1 MFALRKLI
9 IASSLLTL
17 LGCTQNDTEE
27 RRIDT
32 LHLRYKAEIRWTE
45 YGIPHITA
53 DNFGS
58 LGYGEAYAAS
68 RDNVC
73 NMAVSVLNAKGESA
87 KHFGAGHENKN
98 IYNDA
103 VVKALDMT
111 EKGQRALESQPAEI
125 REWLEGYA
133 AGYNRYLKEARGEF
147 NSWCNGASWV
157 TPLTAADFMTQY
169 TALVQTLPRIA
180 GALVAAQ
187 PPIPADTQTE
197 IVVSKSTQIAALE
210 AVRLEG
216 MGSNGW
222 AFGRSYT
229 ENGKGALLANPHYP
243 WYGTSRFWEKHLTIP
258 GELDVYGAGLIGT
271 PGVSIG
277 FNEAIAW
284 THTVSDSKRT
294 TFYRLQLNP
303 ENPMQ
308 YLYEGEWRDIE
319 AREIKVEIAADDGI
333 TAQSIPVWFS
343 QFGPMVAMPGLEWTT
358 NMAYSVRD
366 ANAENAL
373 VLAQWLAMGR
383 ARSMDEFI
391 AAHQTYN
398 AMPWVNTI
406 STSADGRAVYLDNSS
421 VGALST
427 EAIAA
432 WQQSLA
438 AMPQLKGLY
447 LTKGL
452 VILDGGSKRDE
463 WLELEGATVAGTTRF
478 NQRPFIESDR
488 YVFNSNDSYWLSDPA
503 NPNTNY
509 SPLYGATQTPRS
521 VRTRM
526 NIHLLEGMG
535 AFDFRGEDG
544 LFSIADIQNALFDNS
559 GLTAH
564 LLKPALVAACEGQT
578 EIELEGRSV
587 DLSKACETLQQWD
600 NRYDS
605 ESRGAVLFR
614 EWLTRYDYN
623 DTLFAGKLF
632 AKPFD
637 PSKAVQTPHTLADAD
652 TSLTHLAEAVE
663 LLRGNDIPL
672 DVSLG
677 ELQKGHRANQAFKL
691 HGGNRFEGIANLQVT
706 TPFNDS
712 PIFQGS
718 NTSLGDSR
726 TLTKSG
732 YNVAHGSS
740 FIMALAFT
748 EQGPEAEAILS
759 YSQSGA
765 PGSKYFADQTALYS
779 HEEWRPI
786 YFKANEV
793 LANTQESVELSE

>member
-1 MFALRKLI
+1 MFALKKLT
-9 IASSLLTL
+9 IASALVALV
-17 LGCTQNDTEE
+17 GCTQSDTEA
-27 RRIDT
+27 
-32 LHLRYKAEIRWTE
+32 HRYQAEIKWTD

-53 DNFGS
+53 KDFGS
-58 LGYGEAYAAS
+58 LGYGEAFAAA

-73 NMAVSVLNAKGESA
+73 NMAVSVLNAQGESA
-87 KHFGAGHENKN
+87 QVFGPGHEKKN

-103 VVKALDMT
+103 VVKALNMA
-111 EKGQRALESQPAEI
+111 ERGQRALESQPAEI
-125 REWLEGYA
+125 REWIEGYA
-133 AGYNRYLKEARGEF
+133 AGYNRYLQEAKGNF
-147 NSWCNGASWV
+147 NSWCDGATWV

-187 PPIPADTQTE
+187 PPVSDTSQTH
-197 IVVSKSTQIAALE
+197 ITVSKSTQIAALE
-210 AVRLEG
+210 SVRLEG

-222 AFGRSYT
+222 ALGGSYT

-277 FNEAIAW
+277 FNEAVAW

-303 ENPMQ
+303 ENPKQ
-308 YLYEGEWRDIE
+308 YRYEGEWRDIE
-319 AREIKVEIAADDGI
+319 ARSVDVEVATTEGLSKQTLPI
-333 TAQSIPVWFS
+333 WFS
-343 QFGPMVAMPGLEWTT
+343 HYGPMVAMPGLEWNTS
-358 NMAYSVRD
+358 MAYSVRD
-366 ANAENAL
+366 ANMENTL

-383 ARSMDEFI
+383 AKSMDEFI

-406 STSADGRAVYLDNSS
+406 STSADGRAVYLDNSA
-421 VGALST
+421 VGALSK
-427 EAIAA
+427 EAISA

-452 VILDGGSKRDE
+452 VILDGSSKRDE
-463 WLELEGATVAGTTRF
+463 WLELEGATVAGTTPF
-478 NQRPFIESDR
+478 NQRPLIESDR

-521 VRTRM
+521 IRTRM

-535 AFDFRGEDG
+535 NFDFRGEDG

-564 LLKPALVAACEGQT
+564 LLKPALVAACERQP
-578 EIELEGRSV
+578 EVELDGGAINLA
-587 DLSKACETLQQWD
+587 DACAILKQWD
-600 NRYDS
+600 NRYDAD
-605 ESRGAVLFR
+605 SRGAVLFR

-632 AKPFD
+632 ATAFD
-637 PSKAVQTPHTLADAD
+637 PTRAIQTPNTL
-652 TSLTHLAEAVE
+652 TNEAVALAQLAAAVKLMSE
-663 LLRGNDIPL
+663 HNIAL

-677 ELQKGHRANQAFKL
+677 ELQKGHRADQTLPL

-706 TPFNDS
+706 APFIDS
-712 PIFQGS
+712 PIFKGS
-718 NTSLGDSR
+718 NKTLGDSR
-726 TLTKSG
+726 TLTESG
-732 YNVAHGSS
+732 YNIAHGSS
-740 FIMALAFT
+740 FIMALAFS
-748 EQGPEAEAILS
+748 EDGPKAEAILS

-765 PGSKYFADQTALYS
+765 PGSEHFADQTALYS
-779 HEEWRPI
+779 NEQWRPI
-786 YFKANEV
+786 YFNAKDV
-793 LANTQESVELSE
+793 LTNTQESLMLSE

>member
-1 MFALRKLI
+1 MFALKKLT
-9 IASSLLTL
+9 IASALVALV
-17 LGCTQNDTEE
+17 GCTQSDTEA
-27 RRIDT
+27 
-32 LHLRYKAEIRWTE
+32 HRYQAEIKWTD

-53 DNFGS
+53 NDFGS
-58 LGYGEAYAAS
+58 LGYGEAFAAA

-73 NMAVSVLNAKGESA
+73 NMAMSVLNAKGESA
-87 KHFGAGHENKN
+87 KVFGPGHENKN

-103 VVKALDMT
+103 VVKALNMT
-111 EKGQRALESQPAEI
+111 ERGQRALESQPAEI
-125 REWLEGYA
+125 REWIEGYA
-133 AGYNRYLKEARGEF
+133 AGYNRYLEEAKGNF
-147 NSWCNGASWV
+147 NSWCDGATWV
-157 TPLTAADFMTQY
+157 APLTAADFMTQY

-187 PPIPADTQTE
+187 PPVSDTSQTQ
-197 IVVSKSTQIAALE
+197 VTVSKSTQIAALE
-210 AVRLEG
+210 SVRLEG

-222 AFGRSYT
+222 ALGRSYT

-277 FNEAIAW
+277 FNEAVAW

-303 ENPMQ
+303 ENPKQ
-308 YLYEGEWRDIE
+308 YRYEDEWRDIE
-319 AREIKVEIAADDGI
+319 ARSVDVEVATDEGLAKRTLPI
-333 TAQSIPVWFS
+333 WFS
-343 QFGPMVAMPGLEWTT
+343 HYGPMVAMPGLEW
-358 NMAYSVRD
+358 NASMAYSVRD
-366 ANAENAL
+366 ANMENTL

-383 ARSMDEFI
+383 AKSMDEFI

-406 STSADGRAVYLDNSS
+406 STSADGRAVYLDNSA
-421 VGALST
+421 VGALSK
-427 EAIAA
+427 EAISA

-452 VILDGGSKRDE
+452 VILDGSSKRDE
-463 WLELEGATVAGTTRF
+463 WLELEGATVPGTTPF
-478 NQRPFIESDR
+478 NQRPLIESDR

-535 AFDFRGEDG
+535 DFDFRGEDG
-544 LFSIADIQNALFDNS
+544 LFSIADIQSALFDNS

-564 LLKPALVAACEGQT
+564 LLKPALVSACERQPEVELDGGAINLT
-578 EIELEGRSV
+578 E
-587 DLSKACETLQQWD
+587 ACAILKHWD
-600 NRYDS
+600 NRYDA

-614 EWLTRYDYN
+614 EWLTRYDYY
-623 DTLFAGKLF
+623 DTLFAGPLF
-632 AKPFD
+632 ATPFD
-637 PSKAVQTPHTLADAD
+637 PSKAIETPNTLTDESDA
-652 TSLTHLAEAVE
+652 LTYLAAAVE
-663 LLRGNDIPL
+663 LLRANNIALDI
-672 DVSLG
+672 SLG
-677 ELQKGHRANQAFKL
+677 ELQRGHRADQAIKL

-706 TPFNDS
+706 SPFIDS
-712 PIFQGS
+712 PIFEGS
-718 NTSLGDSR
+718 NKLLGDSR
-726 TLTKSG
+726 TLTESG
-732 YNVAHGSS
+732 YNIAHGSS

-748 EQGPEAEAILS
+748 EEGPKAEAILS

-765 PGSKYFADQTALYS
+765 PGSEHFADQTLLYS
-779 HEEWRPI
+779 KEQWRPI
-786 YFKANEV
+786 YFKANDV
-793 LANTQESVELSE
+793 LNNTLKSLELRE

>member
-9 IASSLLTL
+9 IAMSVVTL
-17 LGCTQNDTEE
+17 LGCTQSDIEE
-27 RRIDT
+27 RRINT
-32 LHLRYKAEIRWTE
+32 EELRYAAEIRWTE

-53 DNFGS
+53 DDFGS

-73 NMAVSVLNAKGESA
+73 NMAVAVLNAKGESA

-103 VVKALDMT
+103 VVKALNMT

-133 AGYNRYLKEARGEF
+133 AGFNRYLKEAKGEF
-147 NSWCNGASWV
+147 NSWCDGASWV
-157 TPLTAADFMTQY
+157 TPLTATDFMTQY

-187 PPIPADTQTE
+187 PPTPADTQTQ

-210 AVRLEG
+210 SVRLEG

-277 FNEAIAW
+277 FNDAIAW

-303 ENPMQ
+303 ESPMQ

-319 AREIKVEIAADDGI
+319 AREIKVEIAADDGM

-343 QFGPMVAMPGLEWTT
+343 HFGPMVAMPGLEWTAS
-358 NMAYSVRD
+358 MAYSVRD
-366 ANAENAL
+366 ANVENAL

-383 ARSMDEFI
+383 AKSMDEFI

-406 STSADGRAVYLDNSS
+406 STSADGRAVYLDNSA

-452 VILDGGSKRDE
+452 VILDGSSKRDE
-463 WLELEGATVAGTTRF
+463 WLELEGATVAGTTPF
-478 NQRPFIESDR
+478 NQRPLIESDR

-509 SPLYGATQTPRS
+509 SPLYGGTQTPRS

-535 AFDFRGEDG
+535 DFDFRGEDG

-564 LLKPALVAACEGQT
+564 LLKPALVTACDGQP

-587 DLSKACETLQQWD
+587 DLSRACETLQQWD
-600 NRYDS
+600 NRYNS

-632 AKPFD
+632 ARPFD
-637 PSKAVQTPHTLADAD
+637 PTNAVRTPHTLGDAG

-663 LLRGNDIPL
+663 LLRANDIPL

-677 ELQKGHRANQAFKL
+677 ELQKGHRGNHAFKL

-732 YNVAHGSS
+732 YNIAHGSS

-765 PGSKYFADQTALYS
+765 PGSKHFADQTALYS
-779 HEEWRPI
+779 NEEWRPI
-786 YFKANEV
+786 YFNANEV
-793 LANTQESVELSE
+793 FANTQESVELSE